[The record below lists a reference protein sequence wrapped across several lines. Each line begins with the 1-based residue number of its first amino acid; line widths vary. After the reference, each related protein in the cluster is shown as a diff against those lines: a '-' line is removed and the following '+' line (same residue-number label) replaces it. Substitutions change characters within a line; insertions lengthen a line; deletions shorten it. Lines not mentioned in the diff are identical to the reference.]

1 MRTATVYASMIEVSR
16 TTTIVL
22 VALGATLAGLALASN
37 ASRLQDG
44 EEAPDTSVAAG
55 PQSADLGWRETYGP
69 PGEQV
74 VFTVDSLVV
83 TRTGWRA
90 RVGVG
95 NSSSVAWELAPG
107 ATPDGTFGLQ
117 LFTTGDLDELEER
130 NNAGTLPA
138 VRAAT
143 AYEPDLPTIL
153 EPEASWEG
161 EISANGALAAESWA
175 RVVFGTLIAVGKPP
189 DELNETVVWI
199 TDAAHRLRR

>member
-1 MRTATVYASMIEVSR
+1 MRTATVCASMIEVSR

-37 ASRLQDG
+37 ASRLQGG
-44 EEAPDTSVAAG
+44 EEALDTSVAAS
-55 PQSADLGWRETYGP
+55 PQSADLEWRETYGP

-74 VFTVDSLVV
+74 VFTVDSLEV
-83 TRTGWRA
+83 TRSGWRA

-143 AYEPDLPTIL
+143 SYEPELPTIL
-153 EPEASWEG
+153 EPKASWEG
-161 EISANGALAAESWA
+161 EISANGALVAESWA

-189 DELNETVVWI
+189 DELDETIVWI
-199 TDAAHRLRR
+199 TDAAYRLRR